1 MQSASS
7 WSSRHCF
14 FYMSELRN
22 GPHRIMTGLTST
34 RCWKNLTAV
43 QPTVL
48 TEECGPVTSFVVKFA
63 VDSLLEGDGF
73 GGDASQQDAIGRHSK
88 GGNKYLRK
96 LLIHGARA
104 VISAHRLSASR
115 QALV

>member
-1 MQSASS
+1 MPLRGSSRSAVLWRPGFIFGSAMQSASS

-73 GGDASQQDAIGRHSK
+73 GGDASSKTRLVGILK
-88 GGNKYLRK
+88 GGTN
-96 LLIHGARA
+96 IC
-104 VISAHRLSASR
+104 ASC
-115 QALV
+115 